1 MSSYKFKTRPYRHQ
15 VDALKKLLADPCK
28 HIGGGLPMEMGTG
41 KTKVGIDYAAIKEQK
56 GEIAQVLVVAP
67 LSVLGVWDLE
77 IIKHC
82 PSDTLVW
89 KSINYDKLPYKHYF
103 EQLASYCARAP
114 TLLVLDESHLI
125 KNPNAKRTKA
135 ALILARLC
143 PLTLWLSGT
152 PIAKHPLDMFAPM
165 KAIDEA
171 ILGGS
176 WGVFR
181 RTYGVWG
188 GYGGYQLIKYMNLKS
203 LRARIDPYIF
213 PMKKEDCLDL
223 PAKTHQV
230 VPVDLRESRALYDKV
245 ARESIAYIES
255 LEVETPIVLTRLLR
269 LSQLTGGWAHGTEFA
284 DSTQSQNGGVS
295 SEGAAAG
302 SGERPSVRAGDTGSR
317 RAGSEKLDAL
327 QGLMEEDWEEDV
339 LKQVI
344 FCRFIPELKDICEL
358 SQEIGY
364 RVIPF
369 HGKTPR
375 AKRDRLIALFDETAK
390 PTVFVAQ
397 VATGSLGISLTAAS
411 LCTFFSHTY
420 NYAQFAQACDRLHRI
435 GQKHPVLYRHLLAR
449 DTVDEA
455 VWLSLKTKRN
465 VAEVV
470 MHRPDL
476 IVG

>member
-1 MSSYKFKTRPYRHQ
+1 MTSYKFKTKPYKHQ
-15 VDALKKLLADPCK
+15 VDGLKKLLADPCK
-28 HIGGGLPMEMGTG
+28 LIGGGLPMEMGTG
-41 KTKVGIDYAAIKEQK
+41 KTKVAIDYAAIKEQQA
-56 GEIAQVLVVAP
+56 EIEQVLVVAP

-82 PSDTLVW
+82 PSDTLTW

-103 EQLASYCARAP
+103 EQLVSYIARAP

-143 PLTLWLSGT
+143 ARTLWLSGT
-152 PIAKHPLDMFAPM
+152 PISKHPLDVFAPM
-165 KAIDEA
+165 KAVDEA

-176 WGVFR
+176 WGVFK

-188 GYGGYQLIKYMNLKS
+188 GYGGYQLIKYMNLKH
-203 LRARIDPYIF
+203 LRARMDPYIF

-230 VPVDLRESRALYDKV
+230 VPVDLRKSRTLYDKV

-284 DSTQSQNGGVS
+284 SSNGGVS
-295 SEGAAAG
+295 SESA
-302 SGERPSVRAGDTGSR
+302 STTKPGDTGSR
-317 RAGSEKLDAL
+317 RAGSEKLDTL
-327 QGLMEEDWEEDV
+327 RGLMEEDWEEGV

-358 SQEIGY
+358 SKDIGY
-364 RVIPF
+364 HVIPF

-375 AKRDRLIALFDETAK
+375 TKRDRLIALFDETSK
-390 PTVFVAQ
+390 PTIFVAQ

-476 IVG
+476 IAP

>member
-1 MSSYKFKTRPYRHQ
+1 
-15 VDALKKLLADPCK
+15 
-28 HIGGGLPMEMGTG
+28 
-41 KTKVGIDYAAIKEQK
+41 
-56 GEIAQVLVVAP
+56 
-67 LSVLGVWDLE
+67 
-77 IIKHC
+77 
-82 PSDTLVW
+82 
-89 KSINYDKLPYKHYF
+89 
-103 EQLASYCARAP
+103 
-114 TLLVLDESHLI
+114 
-125 KNPNAKRTKA
+125 
-135 ALILARLC
+135 
-143 PLTLWLSGT
+143 
-152 PIAKHPLDMFAPM
+152 M

-176 WGVFR
+176 WGVFK

-188 GYGGYQLIKYMNLKS
+188 GYGGYQLIKYMNLKH

-245 ARESIAYIES
+245 ARESIAYIEG

-269 LSQLTGGWAHGTEFA
+269 LSQLTGGWAHGAEFGAPATA
-284 DSTQSQNGGVS
+284 DGATTNGRVN
-295 SEGAAAG
+295 
-302 SGERPSVRAGDTGSR
+302 GDAGSR
-317 RAGSEKLDAL
+317 RAGGEKLNAL
-327 QGLMEEDWEEDV
+327 RGLLEEDWEEDV

-344 FCRFIPELKDICEL
+344 FCRFIPELKDICAL
-358 SQEIGY
+358 CQEIGY
-364 RVIPF
+364 HVIPF

-375 AKRDRLIALFDETAK
+375 AKRDRLIALFDETSK
-390 PTVFVAQ
+390 PTIFVAQ

-455 VWLSLKTKRN
+455 VWLSLRTKRQ

-470 MHRPDL
+470 MHKPEL
-476 IVG
+476 IA